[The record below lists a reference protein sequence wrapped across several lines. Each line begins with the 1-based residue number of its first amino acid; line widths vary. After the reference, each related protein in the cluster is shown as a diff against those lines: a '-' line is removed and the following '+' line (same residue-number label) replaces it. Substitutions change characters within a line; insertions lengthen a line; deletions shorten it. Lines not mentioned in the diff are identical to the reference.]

1 MCGVWL
7 ESFLCVAQAW
17 SDKINNLFLLTVS
30 STDTI
35 APTAGS
41 FATAL
46 SEGQNAAITAVVP
59 YPSAPSS
66 YFVQVRLAHDRHL
79 CHTPFPQGAIKMVHV
94 YGCHRRFAWKSPK
107 YVALLFLR
115 PRRCMP

>member
-1 MCGVWL
+1 MMV
-7 ESFLCVAQAW
+7 QAS

-46 SEGQNAAITAVVP
+46 SGGQNAAITAVVP

-66 YFVQVRLAHDRHL
+66 YFVQVSGSQNHL
-79 CHTPFPQGAIKMVHV
+79 CRQQTNKGFPM
-94 YGCHRRFAWKSPK
+94 S
-107 YVALLFLR
+107 
-115 PRRCMP
+115 

>member
-7 ESFLCVAQAW
+7 ESFDCMVQAW

-30 STDTI
+30 GADTI

-46 SEGQNAAITAVVP
+46 SGGQNAAITAVVP
-59 YPSAPSS
+59 YPSSPSS
-66 YFVQVRLAHDRHL
+66 YFVQVTVRLALTPSAHEPGIVHL
-79 CHTPFPQGAIKMVHV
+79 DYPQWDITCHISD
-94 YGCHRRFAWKSPK
+94 C
-107 YVALLFLR
+107 R
-115 PRRCMP
+115 PDTG

>member
-1 MCGVWL
+1 MQVKGNTFVSVIVCWHNRAWL
-7 ESFLCVAQAW
+7 GTLDSIVQAW

-46 SEGQNAAITAVVP
+46 SGGQNAAITAVVP

-66 YFVQVRLAHDRHL
+66 YFVQVSCSLW
-79 CHTPFPQGAIKMVHV
+79 P
-94 YGCHRRFAWKSPK
+94 S
-107 YVALLFLR
+107 LR
-115 PRRCMP
+115 NKGFSIM